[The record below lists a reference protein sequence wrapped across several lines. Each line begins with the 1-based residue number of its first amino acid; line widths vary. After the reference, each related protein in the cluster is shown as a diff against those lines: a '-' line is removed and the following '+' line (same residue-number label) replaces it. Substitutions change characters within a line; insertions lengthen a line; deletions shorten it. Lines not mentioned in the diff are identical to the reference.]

1 MNKNELEECIA
12 NDMSTY
18 QIANKYN
25 ISQLKARYW
34 LKKHNIQTKFQ
45 ICRYKDVAEHKICT
59 KCNVLKPK
67 NDFYKKSENSRHT
80 NSYCKEC
87 VKNGVTILKRNFK
100 QECINYKGGKCILCE
115 YNKCNSALEFHHTN
129 PQEKDFHISDSGA
142 HKLTNKIKLELDKC
156 ILVCA
161 NCHRE
166 IHSGATG
173 W

>member
-1 MNKNELEECIA
+1 MDKNELEKCIA

-18 QIANKYN
+18 QIAAKHN
-25 ISQLKARYW
+25 ISQLKVRYW

-45 ICRYKDVAEHKICT
+45 ICRHKDIKENKICL
-59 KCNVLKPK
+59 KCNILKP
-67 NDFYKKSENSRHT
+67 NTDFYKKSENGRHT

-87 VKNGVTILKRNFK
+87 VKTGVTILKKNFK
-100 QECINYKGGKCILCE
+100 QECINYKGGKCIICE
-115 YNKCNSALEFHHTN
+115 YNKCNSALEFHHIN
-129 PQEKDFHISDSGA
+129 PEEKDFHISDTTA
-142 HKLTNKIKLELDKC
+142 HKLNNKIKLELDKC